1 MCVYLFLSLSIY
13 IYTYMYI
20 YIYSYTYTHIHPSI
34 VERGA
39 ARAVLR
45 RDPHLHRH
53 DEEGR
58 AMRSGKGMSV
68 YHIIA

>member
-1 MCVYLFLSLSIY
+1 MYIYIYIYIQIYIY
-13 IYTYMYI
+13 IYT
-20 YIYSYTYTHIHPSI
+20 YSYTYTHIHPSI